1 MANTKSAKKS
11 VRVHARQQARNTAV
25 RTGVK
30 GVLKKALAGI
40 AANSEKKVELV
51 RLASISIDKA
61 VAKGVFHK
69 NKAARKKSRLAKKLN
84 KAGAAVVK

>member
-1 MANTKSAKKS
+1 VANTKSAKKS
-11 VRVHARQQARNTAV
+11 VRVHARQQARNISV

-40 AANSEKKVELV
+40 AENSEKKVELV

-61 VAKGVFHK
+61 ASKGVFHK

-84 KAGAAVVK
+84 KAGAAVAK